1 MKLPQLPANP
11 RPAAARPPARRP
23 APRLGWPLLTL
34 LLLLL
39 LLLGAAGCRKAAPA
53 TETAAAA
60 TYYTCS
66 MHPQVHQEEPGSCP
80 ICHMDLIAVKA
91 APTPAAAATQ
101 YTCPMHPQVVSA
113 TPGSCPICHMDLVPK
128 SAAPAGAGADELTLT
143 AQQVQLANI
152 QARAIGTAA
161 AGVVPAATTVLTG
174 TVVAD
179 ARRTAT
185 VSSRVAGRVEK
196 LFVRQTGQVL
206 RQGAPLFSV
215 YSEQLQVLQQ
225 EYVLALAQSRAAG
238 GSYQQFA
245 EATAQKLRLLGVT
258 AAQLRQLAA
267 RGTTPPLVTYF
278 SPRTGTVQTLEVV
291 QGQYVTEGSPLLTL
305 TDLSTVWVEA
315 QLYPTDAARLPV
327 GRTVAVQVA
336 GEAQPRRGKVIFLS
350 PELSGGSQITLAR
363 IELANSGGQLQ
374 PGAQANVLLAGATP
388 VPAATA
394 GLTVPPAA
402 VLHEGAATYVWL
414 QTGERQFWRV
424 RVHTGATT
432 AVAVPI
438 TAGLEAGA
446 RVVTTGAYLL
456 QSEWTLRQGSAE
468 TMNGVPL

>member
-1 MKLPQLPANP
+1 MKLPPLPANP
-11 RPAAARPPARRP
+11 RPAAARQPACRP
-23 APRLGWPLLTL
+23 APRRGWPLLT
-34 LLLLL
+34 LLL

-101 YTCPMHPQVVSA
+101 YTCPMHPQVLSA

-128 SAAPAGAGADELTLT
+128 SAAPAGAEADELMLT

-152 QARAIGTAA
+152 QVRAVDSAA
-161 AGVVPAATTVLTG
+161 AVAPAAPTVLTG

-179 ARRTAT
+179 ARRTST

-238 GSYQQFA
+238 SSYQQFA

-258 AAQLRQLAA
+258 VAQLRQLAA
-267 RGTTPPLVTYF
+267 RGTSPPLVTYF

-291 QGQYVTEGSPLLTL
+291 QGQYVAEGSPLLTL

-327 GRTVAVQVA
+327 GRTVSVQVA

-363 IELANSGGQLQ
+363 IELANPGGQLQ
-374 PGAQANVLLAGATP
+374 PGAHANVLLAGATP
-388 VPAATA
+388 APAASA
-394 GLTVPPAA
+394 GLVVPPAA
-402 VLHEGAATYVWL
+402 VLHEGAASYVWL
-414 QTGERQFWRV
+414 QTGERQFRRV
-424 RVHTGATT
+424 RVRTGEAT
-432 AVAVPI
+432 AAAVPI
-438 TAGLEAGA
+438 TAGLAPSA